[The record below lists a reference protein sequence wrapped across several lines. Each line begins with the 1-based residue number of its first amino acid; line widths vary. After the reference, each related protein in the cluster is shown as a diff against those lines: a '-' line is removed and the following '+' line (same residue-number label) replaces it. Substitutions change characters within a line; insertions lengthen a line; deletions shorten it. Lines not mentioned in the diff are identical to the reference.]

1 MLIST
6 LFRDLA
12 KELSLLIGSDR
23 PSTPPNRVGNFISIK
38 TAAELVGMS
47 PQTIRSWI
55 KTGDLEGFR
64 VKNGPWRVSRD
75 ELIDLVQPVRP
86 GASDGAA

>member
-6 LFRDLA
+6 LIRDLA
-12 KELSLLIGSDR
+12 KELSPLIGSDR
-23 PSTPPNRVGNFISIK
+23 PSASPGRVGIFISIK

-64 VKNGPWRVSRD
+64 VKNGPWRVDRD
-75 ELIDLVQPVRP
+75 QLIDLVQPVRKSTP
-86 GASDGAA
+86 GGAA